1 MNGKNRKVRGCYSRV
16 SRSYGFTPAPEPP
29 PPPPPPKLYTL
40 PKFTQQ
46 LKNNCSLEQRQLLEY
61 FENFGHHNISE
72 EYSYNSN
79 TPRRII
85 KLRQNHFNNGT
96 VRITVPGIY
105 VLQENIIFNPN
116 ESNDFFPTG
125 QQMAGQYPVGN
136 GGAYHLGFFAAITVE
151 VAGVILDLNNF
162 TMSQSQLHTLQQRFY
177 SHIELASAPFIPR
190 QGPGSF
196 SSDDTYSA
204 ANSLLIRNG
213 KLGKSSHHG
222 IHGNAMKN
230 IVLDKLEIFDFEVAG
245 IALNGTDLG
254 IINNINIRNVSED
267 IPVVSSYSQARF
279 IRSFLPKILTNHTSP
294 TINIEG
300 NTKTYQDIS
309 TNLHTQLN
317 IAKESIINSVG
328 DIPSL
333 FKNNT
338 GLYDGN
344 VYGMVLN
351 EKGVVINGF
360 IRDRVDAVGNKKI
373 YLQDVSINR
382 IISQPVEII
391 GLNTLPES
399 QGAYGAKM
407 QAGPAGDILDISNV
421 QTETRTYKPN
431 VLADSEIFI
440 AKYNNPKIGTTSI
453 HQKIVEWVEQ
463 QTDLSGVMSAN
474 GFYFVDKGDSMGHTM
489 KGNIGLFISA
499 GIDIKGN
506 NINITNIISKG
517 TNVGTSPLISGV
529 RNQQQMQGAT
539 SNGVLFTGSTNIEVN
554 GSVSGVSS
562 DSGNQ
567 YSHDLYSISGTNIKF
582 NGSNVSNN
590 E

>member
-1 MNGKNRKVRGCYSRV
+1 MK
-16 SRSYGFTPAPEPP
+16 
-29 PPPPPPKLYTL
+29 
-40 PKFTQQ
+40 
-46 LKNNCSLEQRQLLEY
+46 LLEL
-61 FENFGHHNISE
+61 FWI
-72 EYSYNSN
+72 
-79 TPRRII
+79 
-85 KLRQNHFNNGT
+85 
-96 VRITVPGIY
+96 
-105 VLQENIIFNPN
+105 
-116 ESNDFFPTG
+116 
-125 QQMAGQYPVGN
+125 
-136 GGAYHLGFFAAITVE
+136 
-151 VAGVILDLNNF
+151 LNNF
-162 TMSQSQLHTLQQRFY
+162 TISQSQLHTLQQRFY

-204 ANSLLIRNG
+204 ANSLLVRNG

-279 IRSFLPKILTNHTSP
+279 IRNFLPKILTNHANP

-328 DIPSL
+328 NIPSL

-373 YLQDVSINR
+373 YLQDVSISR

-399 QGAYGAKM
+399 QGAYGAKN
-407 QAGPAGDILDISNV
+407 ASRSCRRYSRYLKYSN
-421 QTETRTYKPN
+421 
-431 VLADSEIFI
+431 
-440 AKYNNPKIGTTSI
+440 
-453 HQKIVEWVEQ
+453 
-463 QTDLSGVMSAN
+463 
-474 GFYFVDKGDSMGHTM
+474 
-489 KGNIGLFISA
+489 
-499 GIDIKGN
+499 
-506 NINITNIISKG
+506 
-517 TNVGTSPLISGV
+517 
-529 RNQQQMQGAT
+529 
-539 SNGVLFTGSTNIEVN
+539 
-554 GSVSGVSS
+554 
-562 DSGNQ
+562 
-567 YSHDLYSISGTNIKF
+567 
-582 NGSNVSNN
+582 
-590 E
+590 